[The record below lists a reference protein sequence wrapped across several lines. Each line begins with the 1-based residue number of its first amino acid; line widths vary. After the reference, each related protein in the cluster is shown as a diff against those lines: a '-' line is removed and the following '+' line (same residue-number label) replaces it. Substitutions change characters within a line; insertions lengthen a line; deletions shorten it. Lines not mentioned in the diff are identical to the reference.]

1 MAISTSEIKEAVIRS
16 QHCQRN
22 WNLSKKIDDKDL
34 ELIIYA
40 VTNCPS
46 KQNHAY
52 YKVHAIINRKM
63 IEEIHEIT
71 MGFGL
76 PNGEFTT
83 NSQTLAN
90 LLLVFED
97 VEVSDIRKIKNL
109 KYQKGNLAIIE
120 RDKDLAIGVAAGY
133 ANLVSSLLG
142 YNTGFCACFDNQ
154 KIKEILNSTK
164 DVRLLLG
171 IGFRNID
178 KDRRLHHL
186 NDLLYP
192 AMTKEKIPVNIIC

>member
-109 KYQKGNLAIIE
+109 KYEKGNLAIIE